1 MILEIKIK
9 LFLNFLINSED
20 TCRVMK
26 FSGMLNLSIAIYRL
40 QLKHVGC
47 HFRLSPEVKK
57 EIEIFKDN
65 LSNQTVYHII
75 MSVLCLKVLTLLKVE
90 VSTSGYFKNKF

>member
-1 MILEIKIK
+1 MKDSHEIFRNVK
-9 LFLNFLINSED
+9 SMD
-20 TCRVMK
+20 C
-26 FSGMLNLSIAIYRL
+26 NLSIAVEACRP
-40 QLKHVGC
+40 
-47 HFRLSPEVKK
+47 SPEVKK

-90 VSTSGYFKNKF
+90 VSTSGYFKFSIFNALR

>member
-47 HFRLSPEVKK
+47 HFRLLPEVKK

-65 LSNQTVYHII
+65 LSNQTVLPHPYVCI
-75 MSVLCLKVLTLLKVE
+75 
-90 VSTSGYFKNKF
+90 VSKSFDPTES